1 MTMNT
6 NKTTRPFIFW
16 LPRILGV
23 LFALF
28 LMLFSLDVIEMG
40 KSVQEIATGLFIHNV
55 PALTLLLLVIIAW
68 KYELV
73 GAISFFLV
81 GGIYILL
88 VTSTSRFSWYMLNW
102 LLIISGPAFIISGLF
117 AYQWIQKQ
125 KN

>member
-1 MTMNT
+1 MNT
-6 NKTTRPFIFW
+6 NKTTHPFIYW

-88 VTSTSRFSWYMLNW
+88 VTSTSRFEWYMLNW
-102 LLIISGPAFIISGLF
+102 LLIISGPAFFISGLF

-125 KN
+125 KKLK